1 MLSADKKNGI
11 MKAMETIIKKIDKNQ
26 IDEDAIRE
34 AGEILREGGLVAFP
48 TETVYGL
55 GANALDEE
63 AAKKTYEAKGRPSDN
78 PLIVHIADL
87 EDLSEITENVPPE
100 TELLAKHF
108 WPGPLTMIFEKSS
121 LVPYGT
127 TGGLDTVAVRMPS
140 DLIARK
146 LILAAGGYVSAP
158 SANTSGRPSPTTAEH
173 VWEDLNGKI
182 EMIIDGG
189 GVDIGLESTILDMTV
204 SPPMILRPGAI
215 TADMLEEVIG
225 VVSVDETIL
234 GSESSQAPKAPGM
247 KYRHYAPKA
256 DLAIVEGPEEA
267 VVKKINELAAEA
279 KAHGE
284 QVGIIATDE
293 TKDRY
298 PEGMVVSIGSRKEEE
313 TIAHHLYE
321 VLRDFDQ
328 SAVRS
333 IYSEAF
339 YTPRMGQAIMNR
351 LLKAAGHKIIQV
363 V

>member
-1 MLSADKKNGI
+1 
-11 MKAMETIIKKIDKNQ
+11 MKAEVVSMTADNLDME
-26 IDEDAIRE
+26 AIRR
-34 AGEILREGGLVAFP
+34 GGDILKQGGLVAFP

-55 GANALDEE
+55 GGDALNPQ
-63 AAKKTYEAKGRPSDN
+63 ASMKIYAAKGRPSDN
-78 PLIVHIADL
+78 PLIVHIA
-87 EDLSEITENVPPE
+87 EVPE
-100 TELLAKHF
+100 KAKILAEKY
-108 WPGPLTMIFEKSS
+108 WPGPLTMIFPKSD
-121 LVPYGT
+121 LVPQET
-127 TGGLDTVAVRMPS
+127 TGGLDSVAVRFPS
-140 DLIARK
+140 DRIAQELIK
-146 LILAAGGYVSAP
+146 AAGGYVAAP
-158 SANTSGRPSPTTAEH
+158 SANTSGRPSPTTAQH
-173 VWEDLNGKI
+173 VEEDLGEAI

-189 GVDIGLESTILDMTV
+189 QVGIGLESTIVDFTEDV
-204 SPPMILRPGAI
+204 PVVLRPGYISLEMLQETLGDVRMDKGLIA
-215 TADMLEEVIG
+215 ADSKVR
-225 VVSVDETIL
+225 
-234 GSESSQAPKAPGM
+234 PKAPGM

-298 PEGMVVSIGSRKEEE
+298 PEGLVVSIGSRKEEE

>member
-127 TGGLDTVAVRMPS
+127 TGGLDTVAVRKCRYRTGVYDPGYDSFSADDLKTGCNHCRYAGRS
-140 DLIARK
+140 DR
-146 LILAAGGYVSAP
+146 
-158 SANTSGRPSPTTAEH
+158 R
-173 VWEDLNGKI
+173 
-182 EMIIDGG
+182 
-189 GVDIGLESTILDMTV
+189 
-204 SPPMILRPGAI
+204 
-215 TADMLEEVIG
+215 
-225 VVSVDETIL
+225 
-234 GSESSQAPKAPGM
+234 
-247 KYRHYAPKA
+247 
-256 DLAIVEGPEEA
+256 
-267 VVKKINELAAEA
+267 
-279 KAHGE
+279 GE
-284 QVGIIATDE
+284 RG
-293 TKDRY
+293 
-298 PEGMVVSIGSRKEEE
+298 
-313 TIAHHLYE
+313 
-321 VLRDFDQ
+321 
-328 SAVRS
+328 
-333 IYSEAF
+333 
-339 YTPRMGQAIMNR
+339 
-351 LLKAAGHKIIQV
+351 
-363 V
+363 

>member
-158 SANTSGRPSPTTAEH
+158 SANTSGRPSPTTGRACVGRSER
-173 VWEDLNGKI
+173 EDRDDHRRRKCRYRT
-182 EMIIDGG
+182 
-189 GVDIGLESTILDMTV
+189 GVYD
-204 SPPMILRPGAI
+204 PGYDSFS
-215 TADMLEEVIG
+215 ADDLKTG
-225 VVSVDETIL
+225 CNHC
-234 GSESSQAPKAPGM
+234 
-247 KYRHYAPKA
+247 RYAW
-256 DLAIVEGPEEA
+256 
-267 VVKKINELAAEA
+267 KK
-279 KAHGE
+279 
-284 QVGIIATDE
+284 
-293 TKDRY
+293 
-298 PEGMVVSIGSRKEEE
+298 
-313 TIAHHLYE
+313 
-321 VLRDFDQ
+321 
-328 SAVRS
+328 
-333 IYSEAF
+333 
-339 YTPRMGQAIMNR
+339 
-351 LLKAAGHKIIQV
+351 
-363 V
+363 